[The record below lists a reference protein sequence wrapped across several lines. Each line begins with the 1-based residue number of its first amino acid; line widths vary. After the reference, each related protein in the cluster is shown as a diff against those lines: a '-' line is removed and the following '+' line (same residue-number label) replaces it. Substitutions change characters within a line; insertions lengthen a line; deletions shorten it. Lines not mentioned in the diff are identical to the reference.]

1 MEWWKIGKL
10 NNLPIIN
17 MSVPGYSTYEG
28 PMHLWLPQKIKNSFS
43 KFICEKLTQRKT
55 SQYMHISRN
64 YTSNFSR
71 SHTDNDTTRATEL
84 DWFSRWWR
92 NRNLSNMLVQFLIPT
107 PNSKMKTHYY
117 ARTWTVLNQAYGD
130 LWT

>member
-17 MSVPGYSTYEG
+17 MSVPGYSTYESFV
-28 PMHLWLPQKIKNSFS
+28 HLRLTQKIKNSFS

-71 SHTDNDTTRATEL
+71 SYTDNNTTRATEL
-84 DWFSRWWR
+84 DWFFRWWR
-92 NRNLSNMLVQFLIPT
+92 NRNLSNMLVQFPIPM
-107 PNSKMKTHYY
+107 PNSKMKTHH
-117 ARTWTVLNQAYGD
+117 
-130 LWT
+130 